1 MSADVVTGA
10 FALGGPLIGAGS
22 QVTIVYS
29 TFAKN
34 RARREKAE
42 AARAAAIAAKRRPQY
57 ETLIRE
63 SNRGAAMFRQLRAE
77 VAAGQLDGLR
87 AGQFNEALS
96 DMAHKIYVAAT
107 AIRIDGSP
115 AARSIAANVITL
127 LAHYADDLTAEE
139 LIAEG
144 RLTSMAGMLV
154 RAEEALVAVA
164 ADDCGS

>member
-1 MSADVVTGA
+1 
-10 FALGGPLIGAGS
+10 
-22 QVTIVYS
+22 
-29 TFAKN
+29 
-34 RARREKAE
+34 
-42 AARAAAIAAKRRPQY
+42 
-57 ETLIRE
+57 
-63 SNRGAAMFRQLRAE
+63 MFRQLRAE